1 VWAFSWRLDE
11 ALANGADPNRDALL
25 ACRAEHL
32 VSERTRRGLAEG
44 LRDAIEQSIGP
55 STWTSAAP
63 LATASVGANSSRLI
77 ALAARLDSESAI
89 DPQGAAKVQLLLTD
103 GCSPLYRPD
112 TPLALESA
120 VEAALVA
127 L

>member
-11 ALANGADPNRDALL
+11 ALANGTDPNRDALL

-32 VSERTRRGLAEG
+32 VSGRARHELAEG
-44 LRDAIEQSIGP
+44 LKDAIEQSIRP
-55 STWTSAAP
+55 SAWTSAAP
-63 LATASVGANSSRLI
+63 LATASVGANSSRLL
-77 ALAARLDSESAI
+77 ALAARLESEPAI
-89 DPQGAAKVQLLLTD
+89 DPRGAAKVQLLLTD
-103 GCSPLYRPD
+103 GCSPLYRPG
-112 TPLALESA
+112 TPLALEGA